1 MNLYSIDN
9 KAWRL
14 HDKTIHLLFFV
25 LLILNEQRYQ
35 TLNDNK
41 KRRHRRRPQG
51 HVKKV
56 LRRRSLLY
64 FTIRLSIKFSLHF
77 LYSPFSPS
85 KYLKTENKHALQ
97 THTLLRT
104 GHTHI
109 ML

>member
-41 KRRHRRRPQG
+41 KRRRRRPQG